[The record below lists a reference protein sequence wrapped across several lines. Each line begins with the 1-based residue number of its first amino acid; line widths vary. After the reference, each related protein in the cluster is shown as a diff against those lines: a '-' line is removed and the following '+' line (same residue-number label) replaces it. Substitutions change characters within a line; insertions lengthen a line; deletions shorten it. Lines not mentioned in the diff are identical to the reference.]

1 MLNYTLVIPI
11 LNKPE
16 YLIQLIHSIPKE
28 EIPERVLIINNGEEA
43 IYDILKLQIA
53 DILTYWND
61 WKDVDVYYESFG
73 YNLGVAKSWNVATD
87 ISKAPWLISNFDMV
101 FSKGA
106 IKKFIDALE
115 ENDIVTLDWGYC
127 LFACKPSLF
136 EKVGKFDE
144 NFWTSYWEDTDF
156 DRRVSLCPD
165 VKKLVLN
172 AVELRVQHGGC
183 KTAEGYEN
191 KPLGDFLHVCRAM
204 NESYYVTKWGGTLNH
219 ETFKSPFNKEA
230 PLSFWE
236 IDKELMSKKFDLWNT
251 VVPK

>member
-28 EIPERVLIINNGEEA
+28 EIPERVLIINNGDEIVQA
-43 IYDILKLQIA
+43 TVKVQLGDIIE
-53 DILTYWND
+53 YWND
-61 WKDVDVYYESFG
+61 WKDVEVHYVNPVG
-73 YNLGVAKSWNVATD
+73 NRGVAGSWNLATEL
-87 ISKAPWLISNFDMV
+87 SKAPWLISNFDMV

-136 EKVGKFDE
+136 EKIGYFDE

-165 VKKLVLN
+165 AKKLVLN
-172 AVELRVQHGGC
+172 GRALGLQHGGC
-183 KTAEGYEN
+183 KTAEGHEN
-191 KPLGDFLHVCRAM
+191 KPLGDFLHICRAM
-204 NESYYVTKWGGTLNH
+204 NESYYITKWGGTLNC
-219 ETFKSPFNKEA
+219 ETFKSPFDKEA

-236 IDKELMSKKFDLWNT
+236 LDAELMNRKLDLWNT
-251 VVPK
+251 VVSK

>member
-87 ISKAPWLISNFDMV
+87 ISKAPWLISNFDML

-106 IKKFIDALE
+106 IKKFINALE

-144 NFWTSYWEDTDF
+144 NFFPAYVEDTDF
-156 DRRVSLCPD
+156 DRRVSLCAD
-165 VKKLVLN
+165 VKKFVFS
-172 AVELRVQHGGC
+172 ARELGVQHGGC
-183 KTAEGYEN
+183 KTAEGHEN
-191 KPLGDFLHVCRAM
+191 KPLGDFLHMCRGF
-204 NESYYVTKWGGTLNH
+204 NKSYYSEKWGGILGEEKFN
-219 ETFKSPFNKEA
+219 SPFNKEV

-236 IDKELMSKKFDLWNT
+236 EDKELTQVKLKLWESLNGR
-251 VVPK
+251 